1 MPKLRAA
8 VKRGTDVIVQIV
20 ANNFDPKADH
30 TAGARTLIGMY
41 WAPSWCAF
49 FYYRRIAERE
59 RRQEAA
65 VRTPPAEFETPWSET
80 MDDQARQSE
89 RKLRETWE
97 RGDFQ
102 AAATLALEAYAPEIM
117 GFLVERLRGEDD
129 ASEVFSQFALDFW
142 RGLPRFEWRSS
153 LRAWAYAL
161 ARNAANRHARS
172 PRRRHE
178 QSLTST
184 NSAGAELAE
193 RLRSETLLHLRSSAK
208 ARVRRLRESLSC
220 DDQLLVTLRVD
231 KQMTWPEIALVLEE
245 SSEGSDRASV
255 TAAAA
260 RVRQR
265 FQKVKA
271 RLRTLARQDGI
282 VGE

>member
-1 MPKLRAA
+1 MYWDPSWLLFFYFRRRAA
-8 VKRGTDVIVQIV
+8 R
-20 ANNFDPKADH
+20 
-30 TAGARTLIGMY
+30 AGNAWG
-41 WAPSWCAF
+41 
-49 FYYRRIAERE
+49 
-59 RRQEAA
+59 
-65 VRTPPAEFETPWSET
+65 ET
-80 MDDQARQSE
+80 MDDRGAQAE
-89 RKLRETWE
+89 RKLREKWE
-97 RGDFQ
+97 RGDYQ
-102 AAATLALEAYAPEIM
+102 AVATLALEAYASEIM

-142 RGLPRFEWRSS
+142 RGLPGFEWRSS

-161 ARNAANRHARS
+161 ARNAANRHVRA

-178 QSLTST
+178 QSLTL
-184 NSAGAELAE
+184 AHAHGVLDVAE
-193 RLRSETLLHLRSSAK
+193 RLRSETLLYLRSSAK
-208 ARVRRLRESLSC
+208 ARVRTLREALSC

-245 SSEGSDRASV
+245 FGDGAERASV

-265 FQKVKA
+265 FQTVKA
-271 RLRTLARQDGI
+271 RLRTLARQHGI

>member
-1 MPKLRAA
+1 
-8 VKRGTDVIVQIV
+8 
-20 ANNFDPKADH
+20 
-30 TAGARTLIGMY
+30 
-41 WAPSWCAF
+41 
-49 FYYRRIAERE
+49 
-59 RRQEAA
+59 
-65 VRTPPAEFETPWSET
+65 

-89 RKLRETWE
+89 SKLRETWE
-97 RGDFQ
+97 RGDYQ
-102 AAATLALEAYAPEIM
+102 VAATLALEAYAPEIM

-153 LRAWAYAL
+153 LRVWAYAL
-161 ARNAANRHARS
+161 ARNAANRHVRG

-184 NSAGAELAE
+184 NSAGVEVAE

-208 ARVRRLRESLSC
+208 ARVRRLREALSC
-220 DDQLLVTLRVD
+220 DDQLLLTLRVD

-271 RLRTLARQDGI
+271 RLRTLARADGI
-282 VGE
+282 LGE

>member
-1 MPKLRAA
+1 
-8 VKRGTDVIVQIV
+8 
-20 ANNFDPKADH
+20 
-30 TAGARTLIGMY
+30 
-41 WAPSWCAF
+41 
-49 FYYRRIAERE
+49 
-59 RRQEAA
+59 
-65 VRTPPAEFETPWSET
+65 
-80 MDDQARQSE
+80 MDDRGRQSE
-89 RKLRETWE
+89 RKLREPWD
-97 RGDFQ
+97 RGDYQ

-117 GFLVERLRGEDD
+117 GFLLERLRGEDD

-161 ARNAANRHARS
+161 ARNAANRHVRA

-178 QSLTST
+178 QSLGGA
-184 NSAGAELAE
+184 NSPGMEVAEHV
-193 RLRSETLLHLRSSAK
+193 RSETMLYLRSSAK
-208 ARVRRLRESLSC
+208 ARVRKLREALSC

-245 SSEGSDRASV
+245 FNEGSERASV

-271 RLRTLARQDGI
+271 RLRALAREDGI